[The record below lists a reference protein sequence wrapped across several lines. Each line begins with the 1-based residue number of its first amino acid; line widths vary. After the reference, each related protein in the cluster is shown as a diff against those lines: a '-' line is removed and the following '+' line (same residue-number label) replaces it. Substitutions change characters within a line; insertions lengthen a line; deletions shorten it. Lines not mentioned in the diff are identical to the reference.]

1 MVQSRFPDK
10 RENNRVAAQMESHFF
25 ILEVA
30 FFTVAAIYSM
40 TSHSGTSGYIAV
52 MVLLIDE
59 VKLLYV

>member
-1 MVQSRFPDK
+1 
-10 RENNRVAAQMESHFF
+10 MESHFF